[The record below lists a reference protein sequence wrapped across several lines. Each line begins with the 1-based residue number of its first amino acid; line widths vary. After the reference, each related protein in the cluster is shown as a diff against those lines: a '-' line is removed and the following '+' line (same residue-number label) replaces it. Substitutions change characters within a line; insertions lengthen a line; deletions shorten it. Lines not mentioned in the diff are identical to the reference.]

1 LKTFFT
7 KPSRLLWIPIGAVVL
22 LFTGAAVS
30 DNDVYFKIKKNFTI
44 FSEVFTEISLRY
56 VDDVDPENL
65 MMHGLEAM
73 LETLDPYTVLID
85 DNQNQQMDIMT
96 TGKYAGV
103 GLDIG
108 IRQGEFVVISPMEG
122 YSAYRRG
129 VRAGDV
135 ITHINEIEVK
145 ELTSRDLEGLMYGEP
160 GSEITITV
168 QRYGVDESLHFTLT
182 RERIDVNAV
191 RYFGF
196 LDEDQKLG
204 YISLSQFSQNAS
216 EEVRS
221 ALVEFK
227 KAGTVEGVILD
238 LRNNPGGLLD
248 EAVGLVD
255 KFIGSDQEVVSIKGR
270 IERNNQAFFTSEP
283 PVFDALPVVVLQNEG
298 SASASEI
305 VAGALQ
311 DFDRAVILG
320 QSSFGKGLVQTV
332 KPTSYNNALKITT
345 SKYYIPS
352 GRSIQKL
359 EYNHATRN
367 SSSIIPDSLR
377 TEFKTRNGRSVFDGI
392 GIEPDIYL
400 TPDDNNPLLIALL
413 QQGHYFRF
421 ANQIVAETDTVT
433 WETIEM
439 DVYPRFLT
447 YLNEVDFSYST
458 KTEQRLEQLIREFEK
473 IETSVSVEEEVQILR
488 NKIDE
493 YKTAQLTREEMT
505 LKRELYKE
513 LLHRFV
519 ENEYRYPLLLQKD
532 EMIDSARSILFDTDR
547 YNSILSPE
555 SRR

>member
-1 LKTFFT
+1 MKTIFT
-7 KPSRLLWIPIGAVVL
+7 NPSRLLWISIGTLA
-22 LFTGAAVS
+22 LFFAGAAAS

-85 DNQNQQMDIMT
+85 DSQNQQMDIMT

-135 ITHINEIEVK
+135 ITRINDIDVQ
-145 ELTSRDLEGLMYGEP
+145 ELTSGDLNGLMYGEP

-168 QRYGVDESLHFTLT
+168 KRYGVDDLLKFTLT

-191 RYFGF
+191 RYSGF
-196 LDEDQKLG
+196 LDSEKSLG

-227 KAGTVEGVILD
+227 KAGTVQGVILD

-255 KFIGSDQEVVSIKGR
+255 KFVDADEEVVSIKGR
-270 IERNNQAFFTSEP
+270 IERNNQAFSTSEP
-283 PVFDALPVVVLQNEG
+283 PVFGELPVVVLQNEG

-311 DFDRAVILG
+311 DLDRAVVLG

-332 KPTSYNNALKITT
+332 KPISYNNALKITT

-359 EYNHATRN
+359 EYFHDTRN
-367 SSSIIPDSLR
+367 SSRTIPDSLR

-392 GIEPDIYL
+392 GIEPDIYIE
-400 TPDDNNPLLIALL
+400 PDDNNPLQIALL

-421 ANQIVAETDTVT
+421 ANQIAAETDTVT

-439 DVYPRFLT
+439 DIYPRFLT
-447 YLNEVDFSYST
+447 YLNDVDFSYST
-458 KTEQRLEQLIREFEK
+458 RTGQRLEQLISEFEK
-473 IETSVSVEEEVQILR
+473 IETGISVEEEVKGLR
-488 NKIDE
+488 SKIDA
-493 YKTAQLTREEMT
+493 YKQTQLANEEMT
-505 LKRELYKE
+505 LKRELYRE

-519 ENEYRYPLLLQKD
+519 ENEFRYPLLLQKD
-532 EMIDSARSILFDTDR
+532 AMVDSARSILFDADR
-547 YNSILSPE
+547 YSTMLSPK
-555 SRR
+555 SN